1 MANIIDQI
9 EKENMKET
17 LPEFNVG
24 DTVKVGV
31 KIKEGEKSRI
41 QAYEGV
47 VIARKNGGVRETFTV
62 RKISNGVGVEKT
74 FPLHSPLVASVE
86 VVRKG
91 KPRRA
96 KLYYVRELTG
106 KAAKIKSADN
116 KQVTLETEGGESK
129 SVSYENIAKAK
140 FNYN

>member
-17 LPEFNVG
+17 LPEFNIG
-24 DTVKVGV
+24 DTVRVGV
-31 KIKEGEKSRI
+31 KIKEGDKERI
-41 QAYEGV
+41 QGYEGV

-74 FPLHSPLVASVE
+74 FPMHSPLVTSVE

-91 KPRRA
+91 KPSRA
-96 KLYYVRELTG
+96 KLYYVRNLTG

-116 KQVTLETEGGESK
+116 
-129 SVSYENIAKAK
+129 N
-140 FNYN
+140 

>member
-1 MANIIDQI
+1 MPNIIDQI

-17 LPEFNVG
+17 LPEFNIG
-24 DTVKVGV
+24 DTVRVGV
-31 KIKEGEKSRI
+31 KIKEGDKERI
-41 QAYEGV
+41 QGYEGV

-74 FPLHSPLVASVE
+74 FPMHSPLVTSVE

-96 KLYYVRELTG
+96 KLYYVRNLTG

-116 KQVTLETEGGESK
+116 
-129 SVSYENIAKAK
+129 N
-140 FNYN
+140 